1 VVKDNAGDPRSYAEA
16 MAYSDAA
23 EQKIACEAEKCAL
36 RACGYTRWSRGRKVV
51 RSRWVFRV
59 KRGPNGAVQK
69 HIARVVAHGSTSRRI
84 RLRRDQ
90 MDVKSAYLSGELK
103 EESFMTPTG
112 AATLILGMHVTPTAG
127 WISILARKVFR

>member
-1 VVKDNAGDPRSYAEA
+1 
-16 MAYSDAA
+16 M
-23 EQKIACEAEKCAL
+23 
-36 RACGYTRWSRGRKVV
+36 
-51 RSRWVFRV
+51 FRV